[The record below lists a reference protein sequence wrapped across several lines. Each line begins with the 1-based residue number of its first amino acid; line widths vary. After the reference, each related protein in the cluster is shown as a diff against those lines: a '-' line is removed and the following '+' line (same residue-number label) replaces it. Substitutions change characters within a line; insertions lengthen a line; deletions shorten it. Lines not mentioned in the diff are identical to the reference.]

1 MRVGTNRRR
10 IVMPSS
16 RTGRLRISI
25 ISGALAIGLAVSLVQ
40 DDFVGI
46 LVSGVLCLYWLSWIV
61 WLFWLVGRARK
72 RDEARRTG
80 GPEL

>member
-1 MRVGTNRRR
+1 
-10 IVMPSS
+10 MPPS
-16 RTGRLRISI
+16 RAGRLRISI
-25 ISGALAIGLAVSLVQ
+25 ISGALAIGLAVSLVR

-46 LVSGVLCLYWLSWIV
+46 LVSGVLCLYWLSWII

-80 GPEL
+80 GDTQ